1 MNDPRGR
8 KRSGKEGIDP
18 SSLPAAKEDRGR
30 SLLHALRN
38 TGITVLYQDTGLRVL
53 WAENMPAA
61 WSAEEIIGKTDG
73 EFLPAAQAQIVQAAK
88 ARVLQSLE
96 PERVEVSLPHS
107 GGSLWFE
114 VWIDADQGANGEVHG
129 LVTTAVDRT
138 ESKRR
143 EQTLKTLLRELSHRS
158 KNLLAIIQSI
168 ATQTGRYSGTIDN
181 FLARFHGRL
190 QSLAS
195 SQDLVTSSNWRGAD
209 LRELVVGQVARYS
222 TQTGNSVMFEG
233 VNPYLNPNAALH
245 IGLAMHELAVNS
257 VSYGALARPGGVVT
271 VSAEL
276 EAEPPEQPP
285 TLQLV
290 WTELIG
296 SPLEDEP
303 RQKRFG
309 SVALERVVPR
319 SLNGAATLAI
329 EGNRL
334 QYRLLVPGGNF
345 EID

>member
-1 MNDPRGR
+1 MAN
-8 KRSGKEGIDP
+8 
-18 SSLPAAKEDRGR
+18 RGR

-38 TGITVLYQDTGLRVL
+38 TGITVLYQDADLRVR
-53 WAENMPAA
+53 WVENMPAA
-61 WSAEEIIGKTDG
+61 WSADEIIGKTDG
-73 EFLPAAQAQIVQAAK
+73 DFLPAAQAEITLAAK
-88 ARVLQSLE
+88 ARVLQSLQ
-96 PERVEVSLPHS
+96 PEHVEINLPHS
-107 GGSLWFE
+107 GGSLWFD
-114 VWIDADQGANGEVHG
+114 VWMDADRGADGEVQG
-129 LVTTAVDRT
+129 IVTTAVDRT
-138 ESKRR
+138 ESRRR
-143 EQTLKTLLRELSHRS
+143 EQTLRALLREVSHRS
-158 KNLLAIIQSI
+158 MNLLAIIQSI

-181 FLARFHGRL
+181 FLSRFHGRL

-209 LRELVVGQVARYS
+209 LKELVVGQVARYS
-222 TQTGNSVMFEG
+222 SQTGNSVLFEG

-271 VSAEL
+271 VSAQL
-276 EAEPPEQPP
+276 EAQPPGPP

-290 WTELIG
+290 WTELVG
-296 SPLEDEP
+296 SAIDGEP

-309 SVALERVVPR
+309 SVALERVIPR
-319 SLNGAATLAI
+319 SINGAATLAI

-345 EID
+345 EFN